1 MEKAA
6 EHTRSRPVVRKGKI
20 GLSVQ
25 TWTKIEHGVVPKTN
39 RREHTLADLS
49 WALGWTDDSAQR
61 ILDGHVPIERSQ
73 EPETHLS
80 DDDDLTPKADRVMRA
95 LQELS
100 QAVLELILERRR

>member
-39 RREHTLADLS
+39 RREHTLVDLS

-61 ILDGHVPIERSQ
+61 ILDGQEPIERTE
-73 EPETHLS
+73 EPHLG